1 MTRYHRPAGRALH
14 AVRSIRL
21 RRSHVVVLGAFL
33 LLLGAHAQLA
43 ASTTVP
49 PPFDFIN
56 GVISYVRRAAIPT
69 IVVALMFGALAW
81 LFAKN
86 GEGIV
91 QWAGKACVVLAV
103 ILGTGTLLSSIGF
116 QGAVL

>member
-1 MTRYHRPAGRALH
+1 MIRIHRPASH
-14 AVRSIRL
+14 AICAIPPFRL
-21 RRSHVVVLGAFL
+21 RRSQVLALGVL
-33 LLLGAHAQLA
+33 VLLLGVHAQA
-43 ASTTVP
+43 SASTTVP

>member
-1 MTRYHRPAGRALH
+1 MLPLRFLTVFASASRFRP
-14 AVRSIRL
+14 S
-21 RRSHVVVLGAFL
+21 RSHLLALGVAVTL
-33 LLLGAHAQLA
+33 LAVTGSHLA
-43 ASTTVP
+43 ATTTVP

-56 GVISYVRRAAIPT
+56 GLISYIRRAAIPS
-69 IVVALMFGALAW
+69 IVLALMVGALAW

-91 QWAGKACVVLAV
+91 QWAGKAFMVLAI
-103 ILGTGTLLSSIGF
+103 ILGTGTLLTTIGF